1 MITSKDFTFQNAT
14 TKDRESFD
22 LALRYLQAD
31 PKAAEI
37 ISRVQKMGV
46 VIVMNNGKGS
56 SYTGCGD
63 APCPSKPVIFWDS
76 IRGIIPTDRNGNSL
90 GIGIL
95 SPASALLHEMGH
107 ATDKNFLANK
117 KNKNVPAEY
126 DDAAEKYAID
136 NVETPFNKNA
146 GELVRQTHRGDYIPV
161 SSPVDSKANFYD
173 SSSPGLVKSINTNF
187 DYSSNTIIQEQQIK
201 SNGFLEKEI
210 IKETNYNLGTITTKT
225 IDFNNTSSFGQCTFK
240 EVVTDLNGNPI
251 SQQEKTEPWWQDP
264 FGWVKE
270 SWEKFKDSLP
280 NPFSSLPVGS
290 GLFDPDNWKKWFDLN
305 PNRNGRYHIYDPIAL
320 DLDGDGIETV
330 AANGF
335 AGSLFDHDND
345 GIRTAGG
352 WVSADDGLLVWD
364 KNGNGR
370 IDNGAE
376 LFGDNTALSN
386 GSRAEHG
393 YAALAQH
400 DLNQDGIID
409 SRDAVFKQLR
419 VWRDLNQDGISQE
432 GELFTLEETGIASL
446 NLAYQNTRRDLG
458 NGSSTA
464 QVGSYT
470 KADGTSGEMA
480 DLLLDADH
488 LHSRYADSV
497 ELTAEQLQAA
507 NLQGIGRLRDLRE
520 AAALSSELAAA
531 LAAYS
536 AGKTR
541 QEQLAALDA
550 LIGAWAKTD
559 PQAGRQ
565 TRIGLADAVSSDG
578 TGTGTGIALTPS
590 QAAALKNGSVVLS
603 AELQAQLDALSDKIK
618 ILDAFT
624 GTDSSVLGYG
634 TVQQAE
640 AIVKTVNETH
650 AALAQRIYQG
660 LLFQT
665 RLRPYLEKIGFEL
678 KDGSLKLDFAPLQ
691 AAFEQAFTEN
701 PEKAFVDLAEF
712 NAYGSQYTQS
722 WPDARTLL
730 LDFVRKGASSNQLSG
745 WLQALDNTAVDIL
758 GIQAGGAGNDS
769 LYGKS
774 GTDILFGGAGDD
786 YLHGNDG
793 DDILEGGAGDDYLV
807 GGDGNDTYVF
817 GRNFGKDTINNHN
830 RNGADT
836 DVIRFTDGQTQN
848 DFTFTRDRT
857 DLQIT
862 AKDGS
867 GRVRIDNY
875 FEGDLLGSG
884 RIDRIEFA
892 DGGSLSIDDVKALL
906 HQSTDG
912 HDTLYAYRGGSILNG
927 GEGNDTLHGSVD
939 TDTLNGGNG
948 NDRLYGYDGDDRL
961 DGGAGNDSLSGGNG
975 NDVLLGGEGDDSL
988 YGDDGDDTLEGGAGS
1003 DYLVGGNGNDTYIF
1017 NKGDGRDTISDYG
1030 NKADT
1035 LRLGSLK
1042 LSDME
1047 FYKSDSDLV
1056 LRTLDQA
1063 DSVNISGFFNGHGIE
1078 RFEFADQALSS
1089 ADFARYAQMANNLVQ
1104 SMAVFGVQQGAAA
1117 ASAGSAVQP
1126 QQPLLAASPL

>member
-1 MITSKDFTFQNAT
+1 MASILGVIPSEVSRILGEEIT
-14 TKDRESFD
+14 D
-22 LALRYLQAD
+22 LKLNNYVNKGLMSEKALASLERQAKIFHKLGWAGAVAGLGQTIENILD
-31 PKAAEI
+31 LKRKNPNYDAEDI
-37 ISRVQKMGV
+37 LKNLSA
-46 VIVMNNGKGS
+46 
-56 SYTGCGD
+56 GD
-63 APCPSKPVIFWDS
+63 AINVFVLIATIASGGWAAAALFSAAGVAYTWYESEQGPV
-76 IRGIIPTDRNGNSL
+76 SL
-90 GIGIL
+90 GDI
-95 SPASALLHEMGH
+95 
-107 ATDKNFLANK
+107 
-117 KNKNVPAEY
+117 Y
-126 DDAAEKYAID
+126 DYW
-136 NVETPFNKNA
+136 
-146 GELVRQTHRGDYIPV
+146 
-161 SSPVDSKANFYD
+161 
-173 SSSPGLVKSINTNF
+173 
-187 DYSSNTIIQEQQIK
+187 
-201 SNGFLEKEI
+201 
-210 IKETNYNLGTITTKT
+210 
-225 IDFNNTSSFGQCTFK
+225 
-240 EVVTDLNGNPI
+240 
-251 SQQEKTEPWWQDP
+251 QEKWQ
-264 FGWVKE
+264 
-270 SWEKFKDSLP
+270 S
-280 NPFSSLPVGS
+280 
-290 GLFDPDNWKKWFDLN
+290 LN
-305 PNRNGRYHIYDPIAL
+305 PNRGGKYHIYDPIAL

-352 WVSADDGLLVWD
+352 WVASDDGLLVWD

-376 LFGDNTALSN
+376 LFGDNTALSD

-458 NGSSTA
+458 NGNSTA

-520 AAALSSELAAA
+520 AAALSGELAAA

-541 QEQLAALDA
+541 QAQLAALDA

-559 PQAGRQ
+559 PQVGRQ

-578 TGTGTGIALTPS
+578 TGVALTPS

-691 AAFEQAFTEN
+691 AAFEQAFAEN

-712 NAYGSQYTQS
+712 NAYGSQYTQN

-745 WLQALDNTAVDIL
+745 WLQALDNTAVGIL
-758 GIQAGGAGNDS
+758 GIQGGTSGNES

-774 GTDILFGGAGDD
+774 GADILFGGAGNDW
-786 YLHGNDG
+786 LHGNDG
-793 DDILEGGAGDDYLV
+793 DDILDGGTGNDTLS
-807 GGDGNDTYVF
+807 GGDGSDTYIF
-817 GRNFGKDTINNHN
+817 GRNFGNDTVLDHN
-830 RNGADT
+830 RNGTDT
-836 DVIRFTDGQTQN
+836 DIIRFTDGQTQN
-848 DFTFTRDRT
+848 DFTFTRSSGQ
-857 DLQIT
+857 LVIT

-867 GRVRIDNY
+867 GTVSVNNY
-875 FEGDLLGSG
+875 FVGDAAAGYAVS
-884 RIDRIEFA
+884 RIEFA
-892 DGGSLSIDDVKALL
+892 DGSSLNVEQVKALVT
-906 HQSTDG
+906 QSTDG
-912 HDTLYAYRGGSILNG
+912 NDTLYAYSAGSELDGGKGRDTLYGNSGRDILRGGDDNDILYGYAGDDVLDG
-927 GEGNDTLHGSVD
+927 GAGDDHLDGGVGN
-939 TDTLNGGNG
+939 DTLNGGAG
-948 NDRLYGYDGDDRL
+948 DDRLYGYDGDDIL
-961 DGGAGNDSLSGGNG
+961 DGGAGNDTLSGGNG
-975 NDVLLGGEGDDSL
+975 S
-988 YGDDGDDTLEGGAGS
+988 
-1003 DYLVGGNGNDTYIF
+1003 DTYIF

-1035 LRLGSLK
+1035 DTLRLGSLK

-1047 FYKSDSDLV
+1047 FYKSGGDLV

-1104 SMAVFGVQQGAAA
+1104 SMAVFGVQEGA
-1117 ASAGSAVQP
+1117 ASAAVDSSAQP
-1126 QQPLLAASPL
+1126 QQPLLAASSF

>member
-1 MITSKDFTFQNAT
+1 MPTDQFAPFLKEILDHRDGWVETNDGKTRFNYP
-14 TKDRESFD
+14 SFD
-22 LALRYLQAD
+22 S
-31 PKAAEI
+31 E
-37 ISRVQKMGV
+37 
-46 VIVMNNGKGS
+46 KG
-56 SYTGCGD
+56 
-63 APCPSKPVIFWDS
+63 W
-76 IRGIIPTDRNGNSL
+76 
-90 GIGIL
+90 
-95 SPASALLHEMGH
+95 
-107 ATDKNFLANK
+107 
-117 KNKNVPAEY
+117 Y
-126 DDAAEKYAID
+126 DD
-136 NVETPFNKNA
+136 
-146 GELVRQTHRGDYIPV
+146 GH
-161 SSPVDSKANFYD
+161 
-173 SSSPGLVKSINTNF
+173 
-187 DYSSNTIIQEQQIK
+187 
-201 SNGFLEKEI
+201 
-210 IKETNYNLGTITTKT
+210 
-225 IDFNNTSSFGQCTFK
+225 QC
-240 EVVTDLNGNPI
+240 LA
-251 SQQEKTEPWWQDP
+251 PWA
-264 FGWVKE
+264 K
-270 SWEKFKDSLP
+270 L
-280 NPFSSLPVGS
+280 
-290 GLFDPDNWKKWFDLN
+290 
-305 PNRNGRYHIYDPIAL
+305 PNRNGRYYIYDPIAL

-409 SRDAVFKQLR
+409 SRDAVFQQLR
-419 VWRDLNQDGISQE
+419 VWRDLNQDGISQQ
-432 GELFTLEETGIASL
+432 GELFTLQETGIASL

-458 NGSSTA
+458 NGNSTA

-559 PQAGRQ
+559 TQAGRQ

-578 TGTGTGIALTPS
+578 TGVALTPS

-712 NAYGSQYTQS
+712 NAYGSQYTQN

-730 LDFVRKGASSNQLSG
+730 LDFAKTGAENNQLSG
-745 WLQALDNTAVDIL
+745 WLQALDNTAVGIL
-758 GIQAGGAGNDS
+758 GIQGGTSGNES

-774 GTDILFGGAGDD
+774 GADILFGGAGNDW
-786 YLHGNDG
+786 LHGDDG
-793 DDILEGGAGDDYLV
+793 DDTLEGGTGNDYLY
-807 GGDGNDTYVF
+807 GGDGNDTYIF
-817 GRNFGKDTINNHN
+817 GRNFGWDTIRNHN

-836 DVIRFTDGQTQN
+836 DIIRFTDGQTQN

-857 DLQIT
+857 NLRIT

-867 GRVRIDNY
+867 GTVSIDNY

-892 DGGSLSIDDVKALL
+892 DGSSLSIDDVKALL

-912 HDTLYAYRGGSILNG
+912 DDTLYAYRGGSVLG
-927 GEGNDTLHGSVD
+927 GGDGNDTLHGSVD
-939 TDTLNGGNG
+939 ADTLNGGNG
-948 NDRLYGYDGDDRL
+948 DDVLNGYSGDDRL
-961 DGGAGNDSLSGGNG
+961 DGGAGNDTLSGGNG
-975 NDVLLGGEGDDSL
+975 NDVLLGGEGNDWL
-988 YGDDGDDTLEGGAGS
+988 HGDDGDDTLEGGTGN
-1003 DYLVGGNGNDTYIF
+1003 DTLYGGNGSDTYIF

-1035 LRLGSLK
+1035 DTLRLGSLK

-1047 FYKSDSDLV
+1047 FYRSGGDLV

-1104 SMAVFGVQQGAAA
+1104 SMAVFGGQEGAAA

-1126 QQPLLAASPL
+1126 QQPLLAASSL

>member
-1 MITSKDFTFQNAT
+1 MAANLSFGNFMNAVNSYNYYLRSGLSTANGIGQALSAQTNSVIDGKRIQSINSMLWGQGSAVAGMLDPVLGSVSKMIQEDIDFFKSNN
-14 TKDRESFD
+14 
-22 LALRYLQAD
+22 YLN
-31 PKAAEI
+31 KGL
-37 ISRVQKMGV
+37 ISEKQL
-46 VIVMNNGKGS
+46 S
-56 SYTGCGD
+56 SLNKHQILFEKYST
-63 APCPSKPVIFWDS
+63 
-76 IRGIIPTDRNGNSL
+76 RL
-90 GIGIL
+90 GILGGLMGLTQTIQNIRDGNKL
-95 SPASALLHEMGH
+95 TVTDAINFAALLAAFPGVGWGFGAAIAALGLGYGWYERNYGSITLEE
-107 ATDKNFLANK
+107 AWREFTNTLA
-117 KNKNVPAEY
+117 
-126 DDAAEKYAID
+126 
-136 NVETPFNKNA
+136 
-146 GELVRQTHRGDYIPV
+146 
-161 SSPVDSKANFYD
+161 
-173 SSSPGLVKSINTNF
+173 
-187 DYSSNTIIQEQQIK
+187 
-201 SNGFLEKEI
+201 
-210 IKETNYNLGTITTKT
+210 
-225 IDFNNTSSFGQCTFK
+225 
-240 EVVTDLNGNPI
+240 
-251 SQQEKTEPWWQDP
+251 
-264 FGWVKE
+264 
-270 SWEKFKDSLP
+270 
-280 NPFSSLPVGS
+280 
-290 GLFDPDNWKKWFDLN
+290 
-305 PNRNGRYHIYDPIAL
+305 PNRGGKHHIYDPIAL

-352 WVSADDGLLVWD
+352 WVASDDGLLVWD

-409 SRDAVFKQLR
+409 SRDAVFQQLR

-458 NGSSTA
+458 NGNSTA

-470 KADGTSGEMA
+470 KADGTTGEMA

-520 AAALSSELAAA
+520 AAALSGELAAA

-536 AGKTR
+536 AGQTR

-578 TGTGTGIALTPS
+578 TGVALTPS

-712 NAYGSQYTQS
+712 NAYGSQYTQN

-730 LDFVRKGASSNQLSG
+730 LDFAKTGAENNQLSG
-745 WLQALDNTAVDIL
+745 WLQALDNTAVGIL

-774 GTDILFGGAGDD
+774 GTDMLFGGAGND
-786 YLHGNDG
+786 YL
-793 DDILEGGAGDDYLV
+793 Y
-807 GGDGNDTYVF
+807 GGDGNDTYIF
-817 GRNFGKDTINNHN
+817 GRNFGWDTIRNHN

-836 DVIRFTDGQTQN
+836 DIIRFTDGQTQN

-912 HDTLYAYRGGSILNG
+912 DDTLYAYRGGSVLG
-927 GEGNDTLHGSVD
+927 GGDGNDTLHGSVD

-948 NDRLYGYDGDDRL
+948 DDVLNGYSGDGRL
-961 DGGAGNDSLSGGNG
+961 DGGAGD
-975 NDVLLGGEGDDSL
+975 
-988 YGDDGDDTLEGGAGS
+988 
-1003 DYLVGGNGNDTYIF
+1003 DYLVGGNGSDTYIF

-1035 LRLGSLK
+1035 DTLRLGSLK

-1047 FYKSDSDLV
+1047 FYRSGGDLV

-1063 DSVNISGFFNGHGIE
+1063 DSVSISGFFDGHGIE

>member
-1 MITSKDFTFQNAT
+1 MIMATLKAQHLVGDQKYSKKGDNAEDGNRTTAKKYKDDILLNKDGLDESMRQAEKSLTSQKKSLD
-14 TKDRESFD
+14 SF
-22 LALRYLQAD
+22 L
-31 PKAAEI
+31 KEI
-37 ISRVQKMGV
+37 LKILPDIFHDIS
-46 VIVMNNGKGS
+46 
-56 SYTGCGD
+56 
-63 APCPSKPVIFWDS
+63 
-76 IRGIIPTDRNGNSL
+76 
-90 GIGIL
+90 
-95 SPASALLHEMGH
+95 
-107 ATDKNFLANK
+107 K
-117 KNKNVPAEY
+117 KWY
-126 DDAAEKYAID
+126 DD
-136 NVETPFNKNA
+136 
-146 GELVRQTHRGDYIPV
+146 GH
-161 SSPVDSKANFYD
+161 
-173 SSSPGLVKSINTNF
+173 
-187 DYSSNTIIQEQQIK
+187 
-201 SNGFLEKEI
+201 
-210 IKETNYNLGTITTKT
+210 
-225 IDFNNTSSFGQCTFK
+225 QC
-240 EVVTDLNGNPI
+240 LA
-251 SQQEKTEPWWQDP
+251 PWA
-264 FGWVKE
+264 K
-270 SWEKFKDSLP
+270 LP
-280 NPFSSLPVGS
+280 Y
-290 GLFDPDNWKKWFDLN
+290 
-305 PNRNGRYHIYDPIAL
+305 RNGRYYIYDPITL

-335 AGSLFDHDND
+335 AGSLFDHD
-345 GIRTAGG
+345 IRTAGG
-352 WVSADDGLLVWD
+352 WVASDDGLLVWD

-376 LFGDNTALSN
+376 LFGDNAALSN

-409 SRDAVFKQLR
+409 SRDAVFQQLR

-458 NGSSTA
+458 NGNSTA

-520 AAALSSELAAA
+520 AAALSGELAAA

-536 AGKTR
+536 AGQTR

-578 TGTGTGIALTPS
+578 TGVALTPS

-745 WLQALDNTAVDIL
+745 WLQTLGNTAAGIL
-758 GIQAGGAGNDS
+758 GIQGGTSGNES

-774 GTDILFGGAGDD
+774 GTDMLFGGAGD
-786 YLHGNDG
+786 
-793 DDILEGGAGDDYLV
+793 
-807 GGDGNDTYVF
+807 
-817 GRNFGKDTINNHN
+817 
-830 RNGADT
+830 
-836 DVIRFTDGQTQN
+836 
-848 DFTFTRDRT
+848 
-857 DLQIT
+857 
-862 AKDGS
+862 
-867 GRVRIDNY
+867 
-875 FEGDLLGSG
+875 
-884 RIDRIEFA
+884 
-892 DGGSLSIDDVKALL
+892 
-906 HQSTDG
+906 
-912 HDTLYAYRGGSILNG
+912 
-927 GEGNDTLHGSVD
+927 
-939 TDTLNGGNG
+939 
-948 NDRLYGYDGDDRL
+948 DRLYGYDGDDIL
-961 DGGAGNDSLSGGNG
+961 DGGAGNDTLSGGDGSDTYIFGRNFG
-975 NDVLLGGEGDDSL
+975 NDTVLDHNRNGTDTDIIRFSDGQTQSDFTFKREGSNLQIAAKDGSGKVTVSGYFVGDGAAGHAVNRIEFADGSSLNVEQVKALVTQSTDGNDTLYAYSTGSSLKGGAGNDRIIGAQGNDTL
-988 YGDDGDDTLEGGAGS
+988 YGDDGDDRIDGNGGDDTVYGGNGNDTLQGDAGNDVLNGGAGNDTLFGGDGNDTLEGGEGNDSLNGGEGS
-1003 DYLVGGNGNDTYIF
+1003 DTYIF

-1035 LRLGSLK
+1035 DTLRLGSLK

-1047 FYKSDSDLV
+1047 FYKSGGDLV

-1126 QQPLLAASPL
+1126 QQPLLAASSL